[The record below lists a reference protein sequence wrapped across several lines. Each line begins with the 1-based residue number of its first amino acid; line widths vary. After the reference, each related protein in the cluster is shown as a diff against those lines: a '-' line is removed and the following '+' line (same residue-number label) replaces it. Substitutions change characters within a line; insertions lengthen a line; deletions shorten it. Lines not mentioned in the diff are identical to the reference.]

1 MILGGN
7 TFFIVEKRK
16 IGGEME
22 LRKISG
28 LRIRGIIG
36 RSCEEWG
43 KRGDGIPPVIR
54 GVNE

>member
-16 IGGEME
+16 IGEME